1 MKNCKRISRGVAAV
15 GLAASLILTG
25 CGGGGDG
32 GSIGGSASSTSVG
45 SISGFGSVIVNGVRF
60 DDSAAESAGRVTDD
74 DGKSIASSSLG
85 LGMTVEVSGSVNDDG
100 TGSASSINV
109 FSELQGPIS
118 NLEANTFSILGFN
131 ITVSS
136 ATVFE
141 DFAGLSALANGNIVE
156 VHGTRSGNAITA
168 TRIELKTTPVGDEPL
183 IKIRGQVAAL
193 NKTTNTF
200 MIGNVTVNYGAA
212 KVSPNVEAL
221 DNGDFVKVR
230 STSVATGN
238 TVTASRVQ
246 VVGSRP
252 FGFADGGKSE
262 LEGVVSDFVSLSQ
275 FKVGGITVN
284 ASTATIVRGVKENI
298 ADGTRLEI
306 KGVFNNNVITASKV
320 KVEDGA
326 RVDEFELHGVVRP
339 FTSLSDFVVRG
350 VTVDASGSGVPGGV
364 LFERGL
370 ASEVADGRVIE
381 VEGSIVST
389 ASGSILRATKVK
401 FEDSTGSNTAAG
413 AGEFEFKGTVGSVSG
428 NTLVIGTHTVTLTS
442 NTKFRRMDKAEI
454 VAGAFL
460 EIKGKLQSDGSVI
473 AERIS
478 LED

>member
-1 MKNCKRISRGVAAV
+1 MIFNNRIPRGLAVA
-15 GLAASLILTG
+15 GFAASLILTA

-32 GSIGGSASSTSVG
+32 GSVGGSASSTSVG

-60 DDSAAESAGRVTDD
+60 DDSAARVTDD
-74 DGKSIASSSLG
+74 NDNGISASSLG

-109 FSELQGPIS
+109 FSEVQGPIS
-118 NLEANTFSILGFN
+118 NLNLADNTFSILGFN
-131 ITVSS
+131 VTVPGT
-136 ATVFE
+136 TVFE
-141 DFAGLSALANGNIVE
+141 DFSLLSALANGNIVE

-168 TRIELKTTPVGDEPL
+168 TRIELKTPVAGDTL
-183 IKIRGQVAAL
+183 IKIRGQIANRTA
-193 NKTTNTF
+193 TTFT
-200 MIGNVTVNYGAA
+200 IGEVTVNYASA
-212 KVSPNVEAL
+212 QVSPNLGAIVNDAY
-221 DNGDFVKVR
+221 VKVR

-238 TVTASRVQ
+238 TVTASRIQ

-262 LEGVVSDFVSLSQ
+262 LEGVVSEFVSLSQ
-275 FKVGGITVN
+275 FKVGGIAVN
-284 ASTATIVRGVKENI
+284 AFNATFVRGQATSI
-298 ADGTRLEI
+298 ANGTRLEV
-306 KGVFNNNVITASKV
+306 KGVYSNDVITASKV
-320 KVEDGA
+320 KFEDSA
-326 RVDEFELHGVVRP
+326 RVDEFELHGVVSN
-339 FTSLSDFVVRG
+339 FTSLSNFVVRG
-350 VTVDASGSGVPGGV
+350 MTVDASGSGV

-370 ASEVADGRVIE
+370 ASAVANGRLIE

-401 FEDSTGSNTAAG
+401 FEDSTGSNTATG

-428 NTLVIGTHTVTLTS
+428 NTLVIGTRTVTLTS
-442 NTKFRRMDKAEI
+442 STVFRRMTQSQI
-454 VAGAFL
+454 VVNAFL